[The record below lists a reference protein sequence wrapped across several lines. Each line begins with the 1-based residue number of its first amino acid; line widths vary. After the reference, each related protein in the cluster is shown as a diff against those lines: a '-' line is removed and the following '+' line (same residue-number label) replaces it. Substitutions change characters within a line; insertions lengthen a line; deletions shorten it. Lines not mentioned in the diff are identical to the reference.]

1 MQRGFTLVEVIIYI
15 ALLAFLLGSGVAA
28 SFYIVDSAEKNKSDV
43 NAEAEAHFF
52 LRKIEWALTDVSPGG
67 IALPSSGNSGN
78 VLQTNKNIVGTL
90 RIDSPSG
97 RGRINDIEITN
108 DRVTIQNLNFD
119 HIAAAGAKPEAIH
132 ASFTINGKTYET
144 TRYIRK

>member
-52 LRKIEWALTDVSPGG
+52 LRKIEWALTDV
-67 IALPSSGNSGN
+67 
-78 VLQTNKNIVGTL
+78 
-90 RIDSPSG
+90 
-97 RGRINDIEITN
+97 
-108 DRVTIQNLNFD
+108 
-119 HIAAAGAKPEAIH
+119 
-132 ASFTINGKTYET
+132 
-144 TRYIRK
+144 